1 MYKYKKRTP
10 EEKREE
16 IEKISQRLEKGIN
29 EYLTSDR
36 YKEILDTFSK
46 FHQYSYGNSILIMLQ
61 KPTATQV
68 ASYTSW
74 RRDFNRTV
82 RRGEKGIA
90 ILAPLPVK
98 VKSENQKLDPVT
110 GNPIYKPDGT
120 PETEVKEYKINR
132 GFKVEHTFD
141 VSQTEPLKNGKPT
154 PDLDIVHD
162 LTGTVS
168 DYKSLK
174 SAIIAASPVPIEF
187 ADFEGDA
194 RGFYSPSEN
203 RIVIREGMSE
213 PQTLKTLCHEI
224 THSILDNHEED
235 QKRKEAGL
243 GQVLTMDREI
253 RAESSA
259 YVVAS
264 HLGLDTSE
272 YSFPYVAT
280 WAGDEKRVKENLSV
294 IKSVSS
300 QLIDRIDQ
308 QLELQHEQQQTETK
322 QITSASLSDKKK
334 FNTEAKELTDRTT
347 DFLKEH
353 DSSFGIHETY
363 KGAAIDAVYH
373 DIRHGNT
380 EGLQKKI
387 ESAAVTNQSKTEAK
401 HLSEAIKKFTEKVQ
415 EEQTHEHTHTFSRS
429 R

>member
-1 MYKYKKRTP
+1 MYKYHRRTS
-10 EEKREE
+10 EERREE
-16 IEKISQRLEKGIN
+16 IEKISQRLEKGID
-29 EYLTSDR
+29 EYLKSDR

-90 ILAPLPVK
+90 ILAPIPVK
-98 VKSENQKLDPVT
+98 IKSENQKLDPVT

-120 PETEVKEYKINR
+120 PETEVKEFKVNR

-162 LTGTVS
+162 LTGTVT
-168 DYKSLK
+168 DYKRLK
-174 SAIIAASPVPIEF
+174 SAIIAASPVPIQF
-187 ADFEGDA
+187 ADFDGDA
-194 RGFYSPSEN
+194 RGFYSSSEN

-243 GQVLTMDREI
+243 KPVPTMDREV

-294 IKSVSS
+294 IKNVSS
-300 QLIDRIDQ
+300 QIINRIDQ
-308 QLELQHEQQQTETK
+308 QLELQHDQQQTETR
-322 QITSASLSDKKK
+322 QITSVSDKKQL
-334 FNTEAKELTDRTT
+334 NTEAKELTDKTA
-347 DFLKEH
+347 DFLRRN
-353 DSSFGIHETY
+353 DPSFGTRKAY
-363 KGAAIDAVYH
+363 KGAAIDAVYR
-373 DIRHGNT
+373 DIRHGKVDR
-380 EGLQKKI
+380 LQKRIDSVATSDQTKA
-387 ESAAVTNQSKTEAK
+387 EVKE
-401 HLSEAIKKFTEKVQ
+401 LSNSIQKFAEKVQ
-415 EEQTHEHTHTFSRS
+415 ENISLERTNSLSRS